1 MTMMTAKLSEKVT
14 FSFWASDQKVAKQPK
29 MTLLGATI
37 CFDDIVPDGPSVMV
51 INDNDAKD
59 NDDKDEVMW

>member
-1 MTMMTAKLSEKVT
+1 MTAKLSEKVT

-37 CFDDIVPDGPSVMV
+37 SCFDDIVY
-51 INDNDAKD
+51 DA
-59 NDDKDEVMW
+59 DKDDNGA